1 MNTAPNEKEL
11 KEAKMSNSLTELA
24 CTLNPRDISISPL
37 SLPGTMMI
45 SNRYSYISNN
55 RLLLAEMYSE
65 HGIVQTF
72 VDLPVDDAFRGGVIK
87 RSGQLSPEEI
97 EELDRAERRTGAL
110 REFVQA
116 KKWAR
121 LFGGGAVL
129 IITDQPADT
138 PLKPLNQGDRLAFK
152 AVDMWELYTDGES
165 YKSDNQNNIEFA
177 DHISMLEQTEFFTY
191 YGIKIHKSRVVPIKG
206 ITAPSLLRN
215 RMRGWGVS
223 VCEAI
228 VRSINEYLKAKN
240 LSYEVLDEFKVDVY
254 KIKNLISS
262 LQSSTGTNTVA
273 KRIQAANMIKNFQNA
288 IVMDADDDYQN
299 KQLSFTGLAEML
311 GEIRM
316 TLASDL
322 RMPITK
328 LFGVSASGAG
338 GFTSSDNDVENY
350 NAMVETTIRAT
361 APGEYHR
368 ILDVLSQSVF
378 GFTPDDLEQ
387 SYEPLRIMSAEQ
399 VEDIK
404 DKKMAR
410 LMSAYSQGLISA
422 EDCKKAINMD
432 DLLGIEIE
440 ESDELFKPIGIGGAE
455 EGDGKTP
462 GLTNEKG
469 QELAYHYKP
478 SMWNAARYGLKRGL
492 KRILK

>member
-1 MNTAPNEKEL
+1 MAPNEKEL

-273 KRIQAANMIKNFQNA
+273 KRIQA
-288 IVMDADDDYQN
+288 
-299 KQLSFTGLAEML
+299 E
-311 GEIRM
+311 
-316 TLASDL
+316 
-322 RMPITK
+322 
-328 LFGVSASGAG
+328 
-338 GFTSSDNDVENY
+338 
-350 NAMVETTIRAT
+350 
-361 APGEYHR
+361 
-368 ILDVLSQSVF
+368 
-378 GFTPDDLEQ
+378 
-387 SYEPLRIMSAEQ
+387 
-399 VEDIK
+399 
-404 DKKMAR
+404 
-410 LMSAYSQGLISA
+410 
-422 EDCKKAINMD
+422 
-432 DLLGIEIE
+432 
-440 ESDELFKPIGIGGAE
+440 
-455 EGDGKTP
+455 
-462 GLTNEKG
+462 
-469 QELAYHYKP
+469 
-478 SMWNAARYGLKRGL
+478 
-492 KRILK
+492 